1 MMNIHLW
8 SIGKWKSPHCEALV
22 HDYMQRLT
30 HYFEGGLRLF
40 KSEAKVL
47 EALDPSDYLLAC
59 DERGKSYTSREF
71 AVFIEKRRDSAVRR
85 LIVFVGD
92 ATGLSPAVKDRAN
105 SLWGFSSQTFPHELA
120 LVVAAEQLYR
130 AATILRGEKY
140 HYG

>member
-1 MMNIHLW
+1 MKIYLW

-22 HDYMQRLT
+22 ADYMQRLS
-30 HYFEGGLRLF
+30 HYFEGGVRLF

-47 EALDPSDYLLAC
+47 EALNPADYLMAC
-59 DERGKSYTSREF
+59 DERGKSYNSRGF
-71 AVFIEKRRDSAVRR
+71 AAFIEKRRDCAVRR

-92 ATGLSPAVKDRAN
+92 ATGLTLEIKARAN
-105 SLWGFSSQTFPHELA
+105 TLWSFSPQTFPHELA

>member
-22 HDYMQRLT
+22 SDYMQRLS
-30 HYFEGGLRLF
+30 HYFEGGVQLF
-40 KSEAKVL
+40 KSETKML
-47 EALDPSDYLLAC
+47 EALTPADYLVAC
-59 DERGKSYTSREF
+59 DERGKEFSSRDF
-71 AVFIEKRRDSAVRR
+71 AAFIEKRRDTSVRR
-85 LIVFVGD
+85 LVVFIGD
-92 ATGLSPAVKDRAN
+92 ATGLTKEVRARAN
-105 SLWGFSSQTFPHELA
+105 LLWSFSPQTFPHELA